1 MSKLSSWEFGAVVGA
16 LIAAGY
22 LYRTRQPGPYPLP
35 PGPKKL
41 PLIGNL
47 LDMPSTYAWKVWAE
61 WGKIYNTDI
70 LHLEVPGQS
79 IIILNSYDAA
89 KELLERR
96 SAIYSSRPASV
107 MLQELSGFG
116 FQFGLMPY
124 GELWRARRRLFK
136 KHFNLSNS
144 SVLHQPQEAK
154 YLHRLLHQLLE
165 RPNELISLLNH
176 MTGAIS
182 ISMTYGVDI
191 LPENDPNLAISRMA
205 SQTIKDCLVAG
216 SAIVDM
222 MPSLKYLPTWV
233 PGTKF
238 HKVAAK
244 SRAHASKL
252 RDGIFENAYKKWS
265 TRNNPNP
272 SFVSLCLENYANEDD
287 EEYMSALKDVAGN
300 VYMGKSPA
308 SDSTCAAME
317 TFILAMTCY
326 PEIQKRAQRELDE
339 VVGKDR
345 LPSHSDEP
353 YLPYLTAIVKETFRW
368 QSIVPGGVPHTSTAA
383 DVYKGYCIPSGSTV
397 FFNTWAMLN
406 DENDYPNPQEFR
418 PERFLTSDGKLRRD
432 DGVRDPADIIFGFG
446 RRVCP
451 GVHIGISVIWMTAA
465 SLLTVF
471 DIEKA
476 LDADGH
482 PITPSCEYD
491 SGAVSHPL
499 PFDCTIKPRS
509 REAVRLVQEI
519 NEAAE
524 GTD

>member
-116 FQFGLMPY
+116 FPVCLMPY

-165 RPNELISLLNH
+165 RQNELISLLNQH
-176 MTGAIS
+176 SS
-182 ISMTYGVDI
+182 I
-191 LPENDPNLAISRMA
+191 L
-205 SQTIKDCLVAG
+205 
-216 SAIVDM
+216 
-222 MPSLKYLPTWV
+222 YLPTWV

-339 VVGKDR
+339 VVGRIVYHLTPMSRTCRISRQSSKR
-345 LPSHSDEP
+345 LFDGNLSSLEVSNAPLQPEP
-353 YLPYLTAIVKETFRW
+353 HNQTIPVLYI
-368 QSIVPGGVPHTSTAA
+368 QGVPHTSTAA